1 MLSARALK
9 SCTPAPV
16 NEPQRP
22 MEAHV
27 DTPYRS
33 DTGKNTVFAMLV
45 ALSFAHILNDIVQS
59 LLPAIYPII
68 KTSYRLNFGQIG
80 LITLSFQLTASFLQP
95 FVGLYTDRH
104 PRPYSLTIGM
114 GFTLGGLL
122 LLSVADHFIMLLA
135 AAALVGVG
143 SSVFHPEASRIARMA
158 SGGQHGLAQSL
169 FQVGGSLGAATG
181 PLLAAFIVVP
191 HGQKALAWLA
201 LVPLLAMVLLSR
213 IGNWYARQLAAQRP
227 HPHST
232 LQFAHIEGRKVFP
245 TILILLALVFSKF
258 VYLASLSSYYT
269 FYLIQKFG
277 VSVPHAQ
284 ILLFLFLGASALGTF
299 LGGPIGDRIGRRTV
313 IFGSILGVLPFTL
326 ALPYAN
332 LFSTAVLTVIIG
344 LILSSAFSAILVYA
358 QELLPGRVGTVAGLF
373 FGFAFGMGGLGA
385 ALLGMLADQTS
396 INFVYHVSAF
406 LPAIGLLAYFLPKRL
421 PR

>member
-1 MLSARALK
+1 MDAKTDA
-9 SCTPAPV
+9 
-16 NEPQRP
+16 
-22 MEAHV
+22 
-27 DTPYRS
+27 PYRP
-33 DTGKNTVFAMLV
+33 DTGESTLFVMLV
-45 ALSFAHILNDIVQS
+45 ALSFAHLLNDTVQS

-68 KTSYRLNFGQIG
+68 KASYALDFGQIG

-95 FVGLYTDRH
+95 FVGLYTDRY
-104 PRPYSLTIGM
+104 PRPYSLAIGM
-114 GFTLGGLL
+114 GFTLCGLIL
-122 LLSVADHFIMLLA
+122 LAVANHFTMLLA

-191 HGQKALAWLA
+191 HGQKAIAWLA
-201 LVPLLAMVLLSR
+201 LVPLLAMVLLSS

-227 HPHST
+227 R
-232 LQFAHIEGRKVFP
+232 AHGKLAVEGIGRRKVILA
-245 TILILLALVFSKF
+245 ILILLALVFSKF

-299 LGGPIGDRIGRRTV
+299 LGGPIGDRIGRRYV

-332 LFSTAVLTVIIG
+332 LFFTAVLSVIIG
-344 LILSSAFSAILVYA
+344 LILSSAFASILVYA

-396 INFVYHVSAF
+396 ISFVYHVSAF
-406 LPAIGLLAYFLPKRL
+406 LPAIGLLAYFLPRRL
-421 PR
+421 PQ